1 MTRREFLKTDEMT
14 KIRKNIYSCAIAGY
28 IMAVISFILNVV
40 VFGEYFGI
48 ADSVLLIILCLI
60 IHLLQSRVA
69 AVILAV
75 YGVANMIYMTIEYGR
90 IAGWGGA
97 LIGIYA
103 VVYCFKFHKAWK
115 EEKELEKLRNGGL
128 RDETFE

>member
-75 YGVANMIYMTIEYGR
+75 YGVANMI
-90 IAGWGGA
+90 
-97 LIGIYA
+97 L
-103 VVYCFKFHKAWK
+103 
-115 EEKELEKLRNGGL
+115 
-128 RDETFE
+128 